1 MVVKLVIT
9 ENIDHGRIGEVALG
23 LMQSRRAL
31 MNVSGQNH
39 HIGQRPWSL
48 AITKLQMQITQN
60 L

>member
-1 MVVKLVIT
+1 MAVKLVIT
-9 ENIDHGRIGEVALG
+9 ENIDHGRIGEGALG
-23 LMQSRRAL
+23 PVQPRRAL

-39 HIGQRPWSL
+39 HIGQWAWSL